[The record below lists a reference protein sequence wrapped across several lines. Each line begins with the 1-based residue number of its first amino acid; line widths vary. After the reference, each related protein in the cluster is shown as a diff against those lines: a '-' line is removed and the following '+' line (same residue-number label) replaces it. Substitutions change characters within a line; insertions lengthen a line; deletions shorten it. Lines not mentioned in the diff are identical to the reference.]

1 MKSFFPWWAK
11 IAGKVV
17 LSRLPVSG
25 RTWQQLGLF
34 VPGSMLDPDYV
45 ISVYNQHF
53 SNLHAMC
60 DDIHYLEFGP
70 GDSLATC
77 IIAWAHGASG
87 GYLVD
92 NGAYA
97 SEDIRCYYP
106 LIKNLMSIG
115 SRRDISCLMD
125 CKNVEEIVSATNC
138 RYMQGGLESLK
149 SIEDECVDLVFSQA
163 VLEHVRLAEFFDVTK
178 ELYRIQKI
186 SGIGSHRIDFKD
198 HLGGSLNSLR
208 FSTDLWEKDWFA
220 FRSGFYTNRIRFS
233 QVLSQFESA
242 GFIVEVAEREMWD
255 QLPLRK
261 DRISRDFINIEDT
274 DLLTKGANIIV
285 RKPLGINE
293 KDSL

>member
-1 MKSFFPWWAK
+1 MKRFLPWWAK
-11 IAGKVV
+11 IASKVV

-25 RTWQQLGLF
+25 RIWQKLGLF

-45 ISVYNQHF
+45 ISVYHQHF
-53 SNLHAMC
+53 SNLRAVH
-60 DDIHYLEFGP
+60 DGIHYLEFGP

-106 LIKNLMSIG
+106 LIKKLMSIG

-125 CKNVEEIVSATNC
+125 CKNVEEILSATNC
-138 RYMQGGLESLK
+138 RYMQSGLESLK
-149 SIEDECVDLVFSQA
+149 SIDDECIDLVFSQA
-163 VLEHVRLAEFFDVTK
+163 VLEHVRLAEFSDVAK

-208 FSTDLWEKDWFA
+208 FSANLWEKDWFA
-220 FRSGFYTNRIRFS
+220 FRSGFYTNRIRLS
-233 QVLSQFESA
+233 QVLSEFESA
-242 GFIVEVAEREMWD
+242 GFVVEVSGTEMWD

-261 DRISRDFINIEDT
+261 DQMSKEFIGMEDT

-285 RKPLGINE
+285 KKPT
-293 KDSL
+293 